1 MADVA
6 ILPRRRFRICRGRVI
21 QPREAPRF
29 LSVAAR
35 RQSSLELPH
44 VPIRVQNL
52 SHIGIAVPDL
62 DAAIALF
69 RDRFAC
75 EVSAPVEAP
84 AQQVRIAY
92 VELGNARIELLS
104 PMTADSPVAKFLA
117 RRPQGGLHHLALGV
131 ADADAAAAQARGES
145 FHILGAGA
153 PAPGHHGRPLFFLDP
168 AALLGTLTE
177 VEQAARPD
185 DLPSH

>member
-1 MADVA
+1 MES
-6 ILPRRRFRICRGRVI
+6 PK
-21 QPREAPRF
+21 
-29 LSVAAR
+29 
-35 RQSSLELPH
+35 
-44 VPIRVQNL
+44 VPVRVQSL

-75 EVSAPVEAP
+75 EVSAPVDAP

-92 VELGNARIELLS
+92 VELGNARIELIS

-117 RRPQGGLHHLALGV
+117 RRPEGGLHHLALGV
-131 ADADAAAAQARGES
+131 ADAAEAAAQARAED
-145 FHILGAGA
+145 FRILGAGV

-177 VEQAARPD
+177 IDQAPRPD
-185 DLPSH
+185 DPSSH